1 MMRINELLDELHQL
15 TRREKWQVIQNL
27 MIDLAQEEEI
37 RLFEA
42 HEYEI
47 WSPYDSVSAA
57 NTLLGMLADEQS
69 EHD

>member
-27 MIDLAQEEEI
+27 MNDLAQEEQI

-42 HEYEI
+42 QEYEI
-47 WSPYDSVSAA
+47 WSPYDSASAA
-57 NTLLGMLADEQS
+57 NTLLGMMKDLKS
-69 EHD
+69 